1 MKVEITNLSDN
12 SIEFVAEGINPYFV
26 NALRRILSE
35 EIPQMAIEDVIIYD
49 NTSALFD
56 EIIAHRLR
64 LLPIPWDD
72 RFKFRAQCSCKGEG
86 CPNCTLH
93 YTLSK
98 EGPCTVYSRDLIP
111 EIPDFAIADHSIPI
125 VELKEE
131 QRLILEAE
139 AVVGTGKEHAKW
151 QAVVGASYKY
161 YPEIQID
168 PAKCDGCKQC
178 VEVCPPNCLEIKEG
192 GKVFVKDLKACTLCK
207 SCEEACESGAIRV
220 NGCEHKFIFSFETNG
235 NIKAKDALLKAIDLL
250 EDKYKEFAKKL
261 SKVK

>member
-1 MKVEITNLSDN
+1 MKVGLINLKDE
-12 SIEFVAEGINPYFV
+12 SIEFVVEGVNPYFV
-26 NALRRILSE
+26 NALRRILTE
-35 EIPQMAIEDVIIYD
+35 EIPQMAIEDIIIYD

-56 EIIAHRLR
+56 EIIAHRLC

-72 RFKFRAQCSCKGEG
+72 RFKFRDRCSCKGEG

-98 EGPCTVYSRDLIP
+98 EGPCIVYSRDLIP
-111 EIPDFAIADHSIPI
+111 EIPDFAIVDPSIPI

-151 QAVVGASYKY
+151 KAVAGASYKY

-168 PAKCDGCKQC
+168 RSRCDGCKQC
-178 VEVCPPNCLEIKEG
+178 VEVCPPNCLGIEEG
-192 GKVFVKDLKACTLCK
+192 KAFVKDLKACNLCK
-207 SCEEACESGAIRV
+207 LCEEACESGAIRV
-220 NGCEHKFIFSFETNG
+220 SGCEHKFIFSFETNG
-235 NIKAKDALLKAIDLL
+235 GIKAKDALLKAINLL
-250 EDKYKEFAKKL
+250 GDKYKEFAKKL
-261 SKVK
+261 SKIK